1 MMFGSFNDSRF
12 TFRVQVC
19 NWASPE
25 SSTDLGPQCLF
36 RGSATDHLDAGL
48 RSSSATLVRKQ
59 LVKSK
64 GSRGAAHERV
74 PL

>member
-1 MMFGSFNDSRF
+1 MIFGSFNNSRF

-19 NWASPE
+19 NWAFPE
-25 SSTDLGPQCLF
+25 CSTDLGSQCLF
-36 RGSATDHLDAGL
+36 HGSATDHLDAGL
-48 RSSSATLVRKQ
+48 RSSCATLVRKQ

-64 GSRGAAHERV
+64 GSRGAAHERA